1 MKVYISGKVTGLDL
15 EQAKE
20 NFRKAEEKLNGQG
33 HATMSPAALF
43 GNKGFEH
50 SDYMHICYAM
60 IDVCDALFLQA
71 NWQDSKG
78 ARMERSYALEWR
90 KEIIYEDESTRE

>member
-1 MKVYISGKVTGLDL
+1 MKVYVSGKISGLDPV
-15 EQAKE
+15 EAKKT
-20 NFRKAEEKLNGQG
+20 FIKAELRLKHQG
-33 HATMSPAALF
+33 HEVMSPKGIMDF
-43 GNKGFEH
+43 TGFEH
-50 SDYMHICYAM
+50 SDYMHVCYAM

-90 KEIIYEDESTRE
+90 KKIIYEDESTRE

>member
-1 MKVYISGKVTGLDL
+1 
-15 EQAKE
+15 
-20 NFRKAEEKLNGQG
+20 
-33 HATMSPAALF
+33 
-43 GNKGFEH
+43 
-50 SDYMHICYAM
+50 M

-90 KEIIYEDESTRE
+90 KEIIYEDEATRE